1 MAVERF
7 QALSSIEAE
16 TPTGVWNWAKR
27 LTDALNRMERIW
39 KLSDLDLTGKAG
51 HTVRVN
57 ATEDGFEITP

>member
-1 MAVERF
+1 MADRF
-7 QALSSIEAE
+7 ESLSSIEAE

-27 LTDALNRMERIW
+27 FIDRMNNLERIW
-39 KLSDLDLTGKAG
+39 KLSELDLTGKAG